1 MELTRQSSRAQMTE
15 TTPLQQPEPEPEP
28 EPERQL
34 GLPPRSGRVV
44 SLASSRCSFRAALL
58 SLAPAWLL

>member
-34 GLPPRSGRVV
+34 GRPPSGRVV